1 VGGISIDSE
10 TGSGIILFIR
20 ETGRASPKIDVGAGS
35 FTGMEVPVV
44 SAIINLCAFLLG
56 IVGAALIIYG
66 GFRAFVRVILLE
78 LTRPSFTYNQIR
90 RDFTDKIVFG
100 LEFLIA
106 ADILATLLSPTE
118 QDLINLAVVVVIRT
132 ILGYFLSKEAAEFS
146 LQ

>member
-1 VGGISIDSE
+1 
-10 TGSGIILFIR
+10 
-20 ETGRASPKIDVGAGS
+20 
-35 FTGMEVPVV
+35 MEVP
-44 SAIINLCAFLLG
+44 AISGVISFCAFLLG
-56 IVGAALIIYG
+56 IAGAVLIIYG
-66 GFRAFVRVILLE
+66 GFRAVIRVVLLE
-78 LTRPSFTYNQIR
+78 VKKASFTYNQIR

-132 ILGYFLSKEAAEFS
+132 ILGYFLSKEAAEFK

>member
-1 VGGISIDSE
+1 M
-10 TGSGIILFIR
+10 
-20 ETGRASPKIDVGAGS
+20 DVPTV
-35 FTGMEVPVV
+35 FE
-44 SAIINLCAFLLG
+44 IINICAELLG
-56 IVGAALIIYG
+56 IAGAILIIFG
-66 GFRAFVRVILLE
+66 GFRAIIRVLLLE
-78 LTRPSFTYNQIR
+78 FKKATLTYNQIR

-132 ILGYFLSKEAAEFS
+132 ILGYFLSKEAAEFN